1 MMTSQNWRR
10 AVESWTSDVKVK
22 IGGRWDRV
30 HWIYS
35 DTVFYGEG
43 FVAMETAYGVELLRN
58 GPLTVI

>member
-1 MMTSQNWRR
+1 MRSQISRR
-10 AVESWTSDVKVK
+10 AVESWTSDIKVK

-43 FVAMETAYGVELLRN
+43 FVAMATAFEENSLLSH
-58 GPLTVI
+58 

>member
-43 FVAMETAYGVELLRN
+43 FVAMATAFEENSLLSY
-58 GPLTVI
+58 